1 MKKHF
6 IAQGVCITLLFLAL
20 CGCGPKE
27 MTPTE
32 SVQEFYQ
39 AFDNGNFERI
49 KPLLADSLTLTEGA
63 HNTNYSKTMYYQY
76 FAWDSVFNPSYQL
89 IDIQEDEDHLI
100 AKVSSASERYAFLKN
115 NPLVCTYKITM
126 ASGKIRQIEVLEYH
140 DADFSVWQQKR
151 KALVSWIKEV
161 HPELDGFIHDQSL
174 TGAQNYRKA
183 IELFQKRNHAN

>member
-20 CGCGPKE
+20 CGCGSKE

-39 AFDNGNFERI
+39 AFDNGNFKRI
-49 KPLLADSLTLTEGA
+49 KPLLADTLTLTEGA
-63 HNTNYSKTMYYQY
+63 HTTNYSKTMYYAY
-76 FAWDSVFNPSYQL
+76 FAWDSVFKPSYKL
-89 IDIQEDEDHLI
+89 IDIQEKEDHLL

-115 NPLVCTYKITM
+115 NPLVCTYRIAM

-140 DADFSVWQQKR
+140 DADFSVWQQER
-151 KALVSWIKEV
+151 EALVSWIKET

-183 IELFQKRNHAN
+183 IALYQKRNRAN